1 MALKK
6 KEVKPAENNVL
17 DEEKYIDDLVS
28 KVSAAQK
35 IFATYSQEQ
44 VDEIFKRVALKMS
57 SLRIPLAQM
66 AAEESRMG
74 VMEDKVIKNHFAAEY
89 IYNKYKKHMDDVEL
103 KLYDGC
109 RHELHSEINA
119 QEVFEDIYN
128 WIVERVG

>member
-44 VDEIFKRVALKMS
+44 VDEL
-57 SLRIPLAQM
+57 L
-66 AAEESRMG
+66 
-74 VMEDKVIKNHFAAEY
+74 
-89 IYNKYKKHMDDVEL
+89 
-103 KLYDGC
+103 
-109 RHELHSEINA
+109 NA
-119 QEVFEDIYN
+119 SP
-128 WIVERVG
+128 

>member
-66 AAEESRMG
+66 AAEEAGWALWKTKLS
-74 VMEDKVIKNHFAAEY
+74 KTISPPNIFTTNIKTPKPAACW
-89 IYNKYKKHMDDVEL
+89 KKT
-103 KLYDGC
+103 
-109 RHELHSEINA
+109 R
-119 QEVFEDIYN
+119 
-128 WIVERVG
+128 

>member
-89 IYNKYKKHMDDVEL
+89 IYNLSLIH
-103 KLYDGC
+103 
-109 RHELHSEINA
+109 I
-119 QEVFEDIYN
+119 
-128 WIVERVG
+128 

>member
-44 VDEIFKRVALKMS
+44 VDEIFKRVALKM
-57 SLRIPLAQM
+57 
-66 AAEESRMG
+66 
-74 VMEDKVIKNHFAAEY
+74 
-89 IYNKYKKHMDDVEL
+89 
-103 KLYDGC
+103 
-109 RHELHSEINA
+109 
-119 QEVFEDIYN
+119 
-128 WIVERVG
+128 

>member
-66 AAEESRMG
+66 PPRKAGWALWKTKLSKTISPPNIFTTNIGRRRPAA
-74 VMEDKVIKNHFAAEY
+74 
-89 IYNKYKKHMDDVEL
+89 
-103 KLYDGC
+103 
-109 RHELHSEINA
+109 
-119 QEVFEDIYN
+119 
-128 WIVERVG
+128 